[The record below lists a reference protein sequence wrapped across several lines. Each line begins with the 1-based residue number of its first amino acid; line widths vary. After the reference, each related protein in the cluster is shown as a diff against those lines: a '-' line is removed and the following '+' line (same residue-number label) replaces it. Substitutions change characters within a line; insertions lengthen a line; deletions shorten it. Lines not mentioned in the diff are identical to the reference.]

1 MRKQTKVIIGIISV
15 IVFGSTALLQTM
27 FRGDRGVDVRIE
39 ETQLRNLVEIVT
51 ASGNIR
57 PRRTVNI
64 SSDVSARVAELL
76 VDEGQDVVQGQV
88 LLRLEPDQ
96 YEAAL
101 SRTQASLAQAQAQ
114 QTQQEANLL
123 RTQRDLD
130 RLLTLRSRDSIL
142 VSRQQIDDARTN
154 LDVSEATLSS
164 ARHGVSQAQAAVEEA
179 AEQVSKTIFISP
191 MDGRVTRLNV
201 EEGETVIIGTM
212 NNPGSLVLTI
222 SDLSV
227 IEVVVQVDE
236 TDVPQISLG
245 DSATIR
251 IDAFSD
257 ETFSGQVT
265 EIGNSAINPPSQ
277 QSAGQQAAIDFEVVI
292 TLDET
297 GASLRPDLSATADI
311 ITEMRTSVISVPII
325 AVTVRETATAV
336 NQSIDLD
343 QNPSLRARQG
353 SRETAGPGSNG
364 SNTTLDEEGVFVV
377 VDGIVTFTPIRI
389 GIAGQ
394 EYFEVLAGID
404 AGDILVAGPYQMI
417 RQLEDGDIV
426 NDSNNNDTG
435 GFQFSIGGN
444 GSGSGVRIRIGGS
457 D

>member
-1 MRKQTKVIIGIISV
+1 
-15 IVFGSTALLQTM
+15 M

-39 ETQLRNLVEIVT
+39 ETQRRDLLEVVT

-130 RLLTLRSRDSIL
+130 RLLALRSRDSIL
-142 VSRQQIDDARTN
+142 VSRQQIDDGHTN
-154 LDVSEATLSS
+154 LDVSEATLAS

-179 AEQVSKTIFISP
+179 TEQVSKTIFIAP

-251 IDAFSD
+251 IDAFSN
-257 ETFSGQVT
+257 EYFSGQVT

-297 GASLRPDLSATADI
+297 GTSLRPDLSATADI
-311 ITEMRTSVISVPII
+311 VTEMRRSVISVPII
-325 AVTVRETATAV
+325 AVTVRETESSDL
-336 NQSIDLD
+336 NQLTD
-343 QNPSLRARQG
+343 R
-353 SRETAGPGSNG
+353 TGPGSGNSSQG
-364 SNTTLDEEGVFVV
+364 ENASADEEGVFIV
-377 VDGIVTFTPIRI
+377 VDGTVTFAPIKL

-404 AGDILVAGPYQMI
+404 VGDNLVAGPYQMI
-417 RQLEDGDIV
+417 RQLQDGDLVRNVDDEI
-426 NDSNNNDTG
+426 TG
-435 GFQFSIGGN
+435 GFQFSIGGG
-444 GSGSGVRIRIGGS
+444 GSGGGGGGSGFRIRIGGS
-457 D
+457 G